1 MPWIQALQALIM
13 ARFASAELAA
23 APPAEPGAE
32 LSPAGA
38 AAMSGSGVGFG
49 HEKLGELRP
58 RPPGGGSSHGGAAG
72 PPMPWMAARNRDDIL
87 DEMLVKLLG

>member
-1 MPWIQALQALIM
+1 M

-23 APPAEPGAE
+23 EGATG
-32 LSPAGA
+32 STSG

-58 RPPGGGSSHGGAAG
+58 GGTSSHGCHAL
-72 PPMPWMAARNRDDIL
+72 ARWNRG
-87 DEMLVKLLG
+87 EMLGVKCWLKWLDAAVT